1 MIFLNFLRLFRGT
14 VTFEAHGV
22 FFEKFLSLCAQQEIP
37 VFSPKRKDEVL
48 TASVNASD
56 YRKLKKPAKKAG
68 LRLHIR
74 EKHGIP
80 FFISR
85 YHARLGIVFGI
96 IAFLCIL
103 TILSNFLWSVKIIG
117 IENASENEIL
127 AQLESLG
134 LKTGRYIPSI
144 DVRELEQRF
153 LLQNDQISWIAINI
167 NSSVAEIRVHE
178 RVDSPEFFLKDDT
191 PCDIVACETGVIR
204 YMEVYTGQP
213 MVKSGDT
220 VTEGEL
226 LISGI
231 TENSKGN
238 TDFVHARGK
247 VLASVWE
254 TATFDVNLTQTYRS
268 DTGQKKTFYKV
279 KIFGREIPLYF
290 SENVSF
296 DAYEETQDIPLSIFG
311 FSLPISVERRTKIGY
326 ETLQEEWSEDAA
338 KKRAFELWETYK
350 HEHYRD
356 SFIEKELPSGET
368 ENGIYRLTVQV
379 TVKRNIAEEK
389 EILFDTPLK
398 P

>member
-22 FFEKFLSLCAQQEIP
+22 FFEKFLLLCTQQEIP
-37 VFSPKRKDEVL
+37 VFTPKRKDEVL

-80 FFISR
+80 FLISR

-117 IENASENEIL
+117 IENANENEIL

-213 MVKSGDT
+213 MVKTGDT

-231 TENSKGN
+231 TESSKGN

-268 DTGQKKTFYKV
+268 DTGQKKSFYKV
-279 KIFGREIPLYF
+279 KIFGWEIPLYF

-326 ETLQEEWSEDAA
+326 ETLQEELSEDAA
-338 KKRAFELWETYK
+338 KKRAFELWDTYK
-350 HEHYRD
+350 REHYRD
-356 SFIEKELPSGET
+356 SFIEKELPTGET
-368 ENGIYRLTVQV
+368 ENGIYHLTVQV
-379 TVKRNIAEEK
+379 TVKKDIAKEK